1 MEFTSRFRMIH
12 VIQFKEEM
20 TMRTIQLNNGVK
32 MPQLGF
38 GVYQIPLEETAEAV
52 YQAIKAGYRLIDTA
66 SIYGNEKETGEG
78 IKRAIDEGLTTREEL
93 FVTSKLFILQAPEE
107 KAAETIEQSLNV
119 MGLDYLDLYLIHQP
133 YGDVYGAWRAMVAA
147 QKAGKLRAIG
157 ISNFK
162 SAKMIEFVGL
172 NDVKPQINQ
181 IEVNPW
187 NQRIEDQEW
196 HEKYGVQIE
205 AWAPFAEGHH
215 DLFTNP
221 VLAEIGE
228 QYGKSVGQVVLR
240 WLMQR
245 GIVALAKSVRPE
257 RMAENINIF
266 DFELSD
272 ADVEKISALDR
283 KESAFFDHDAP
294 QQVEWVMNRM
304 LDTEN

>member
-1 MEFTSRFRMIH
+1 M
-12 VIQFKEEM
+12 Q
-20 TMRTIQLNNGVK
+20 TITLNNDVE

-78 IKRAIDEGLTTREEL
+78 IKRAINEDLVTRDEL
-93 FVTSKLFILQAPEE
+93 FITSKLFILQASED
-107 KAAETIEQSLNV
+107 KAKETIEHSLKV

-133 YGDVYGAWRAMVAA
+133 YGDIYGAWRSMVAA

-162 SAKMIEFVGL
+162 SAKMIEFIGL
-172 NDVKPQINQ
+172 NEVKPQINQ

-196 HEKYGVQIE
+196 HEKYGVQVE
-205 AWAPFAEGHH
+205 AWAPFAEGRHE
-215 DLFTNP
+215 LFTNP
-221 VLAEIGE
+221 VLTEIGK
-228 QYGKSVGQVVLR
+228 QYGKTVGQVVLR
-240 WLMQR
+240 WLIQR
-245 GIVALAKSVRPE
+245 GIVALAKSVHPE
-257 RMAENINIF
+257 RMAENIDIF
-266 DFELSD
+266 DFELSKED
-272 ADVEKISALDR
+272 IEKIANLDM

-294 QQVEWVMNRM
+294 QQVEWFMNRM
-304 LDTEN
+304 LVTEINVD

>member
-1 MEFTSRFRMIH
+1 
-12 VIQFKEEM
+12 
-20 TMRTIQLNNGVK
+20 
-32 MPQLGF
+32 
-38 GVYQIPLEETAEAV
+38 
-52 YQAIKAGYRLIDTA
+52 
-66 SIYGNEKETGEG
+66 
-78 IKRAIDEGLTTREEL
+78 
-93 FVTSKLFILQAPEE
+93 
-107 KAAETIEQSLNV
+107 
-119 MGLDYLDLYLIHQP
+119 P

-147 QKAGKLRAIG
+147 QKASKLRAIG

-172 NDVKPQINQ
+172 NEVKPQINQ

-196 HEKYGVQIE
+196 HEKYNVQIE

-257 RMAENINIF
+257 RMAENIDIF
-266 DFELSD
+266 DFELSKED
-272 ADVEKISALDR
+272 FEKIAALDM

-294 QQVEWVMNRM
+294 QQVEWFMNRM
-304 LDTEN
+304 LDTEK

>member
-1 MEFTSRFRMIH
+1 M
-12 VIQFKEEM
+12 Q
-20 TMRTIQLNNGVK
+20 TIKLNNGVE

-78 IKRAIDEGLTTREEL
+78 IKRAIDEGLVTREEL

-107 KAAETIEQSLNV
+107 KAAETIEHSLDT

-172 NDVKPQINQ
+172 NEVTPQINQ

-196 HEKYGVQIE
+196 HEKYGVQVE
-205 AWAPFAEGHH
+205 AWAPFAEGRHE
-215 DLFTNP
+215 LFTNP
-221 VLAEIGE
+221 VLKEIGK
-228 QYGKSVGQVVLR
+228 QYGKTVGQVVLR

-257 RMAENINIF
+257 RMAENIDIF
-266 DFELSD
+266 DFELSTED
-272 ADVEKISALDR
+272 IEKIAALDM

-294 QQVEWVMNRM
+294 QQVEWFMKRM
-304 LDTEN
+304 EDTEK

>member
-1 MEFTSRFRMIH
+1 MLK
-12 VIQFKEEM
+12 VK
-20 TMRTIQLNNGVK
+20 LNNGIE

-78 IKRAIDEGLTTREEL
+78 ISKAINEGIVEREEL
-93 FVTSKLFILQAPEE
+93 FITSKLFILQAPEPN
-107 KAAETIEQSLNV
+107 ATRTIKQSLDIMN
-119 MGLDYLDLYLIHQP
+119 LDYLDLYLIHQP

-147 QKAGKLRAIG
+147 QKSGTIKSIG

-172 NDVKPQINQ
+172 NEVKPQINQ

-187 NQRIEDQEW
+187 NQRSEDQEW
-196 HEKYGVQIE
+196 HEKYNVQVE
-205 AWAPFAEGHH
+205 AWAPFAEGRH

-221 VLAEIGE
+221 VLSEIGSH
-228 QYGKSVGQVVLR
+228 YGKSVGQVVLR

-266 DFELSD
+266 DFELSKS
-272 ADVEKISALDR
+272 DVEKISNLDM

-294 QQVEWVMNRM
+294 QQVEINYS
-304 LDTEN
+304 